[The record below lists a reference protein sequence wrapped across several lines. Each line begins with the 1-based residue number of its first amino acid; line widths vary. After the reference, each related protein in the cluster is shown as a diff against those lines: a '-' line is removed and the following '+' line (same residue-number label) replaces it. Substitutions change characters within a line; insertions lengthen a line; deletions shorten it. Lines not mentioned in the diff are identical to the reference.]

1 MRREVDITGELNYNF
16 FVELNGER
24 SMARNNGHI
33 DYDRIYVLAEQVENR
48 PQAHRLLRYKES
60 ARYFQKFRTAYSR
73 NFEEASY
80 A

>member
-1 MRREVDITGELNYNF
+1 
-16 FVELNGER
+16 
-24 SMARNNGHI
+24 MARNNGHI

-60 ARYFQKFRTAYSR
+60 ARYFQKFRTAYTR
-73 NFEEASY
+73 NFEKASY